1 MNTTVSTAEAED
13 LAGYLKLAAEVE
25 HWFGPMVNEPKFV
38 AAVRA
43 AINDRRALLVRDG
56 EHVTG
61 GLLFR
66 HRHAVA
72 HIDWLVVAAS
82 SRKTGIG
89 RHLVTEVLRRTSATV
104 VEVVT
109 FGADHEAAQLGG
121 ARVFYERLGF
131 SPDRPEPDGPDGGS
145 RQRYLLHLDR

>member
-1 MNTTVSTAEAED
+1 M
-13 LAGYLKLAAEVE
+13 
-25 HWFGPMVNEPKFV
+25 
-38 AAVRA
+38 
-43 AINDRRALLVRDG
+43 
-56 EHVTG
+56 TG

-104 VEVVT
+104 VEVVS
-109 FGADHEAAQLGG
+109 FGADHEAAQL
-121 ARVFYERLGF
+121 VVLGF
-131 SPDRPEPDGPDGGS
+131 LRTSGVFARQTGAGRPRRPEVVSVTYCISIGK
-145 RQRYLLHLDR
+145 L